1 MSTDYDIVCDTCRV
15 QMHAGQRCA
24 INEFSFGYS
33 TGDSEGQEAV
43 AKFAFEHAYHGT
55 IRILLSDVVE
65 ERPSDK
71 YRRIEHEDVVV
82 GPDLATLERLNA
94 KAAALGHGPYR
105 RIEHNPEPKNVLA
118 LRARVAAGITWDVG
132 KGSNETP
139 PQEPEVRNIL
149 RDCASSIESLTKSE
163 RDYAETLEAIRE
175 ALGQEQTHFLAMPG
189 DVNELVEAIEMCS
202 SDGGC
207 RAKTVLERLREQG
220 RR

>member
-24 INEFSFGYS
+24 IDEYSFGYS

-43 AKFAFEHAYHGT
+43 AKFAFEHAEHGQV
-55 IRILLSDVVE
+55 RIVVGDVVE

-71 YRRIEHEDVVV
+71 YRRIEHEEVVV

-118 LRARVAAGITWDVG
+118 IRARVAAGTSW
-132 KGSNETP
+132 KANKNEGVLLP

-189 DVNELVEAIEMCS
+189 DVKDLVEAVER
-202 SDGGC
+202 DGGS
-207 RAKTVLERLREQG
+207 AKSVLERLRLEG